1 MAHEA
6 RDQEE
11 RATRDQA
18 ALMKLPYCDTRI
30 EGMFS
35 KLPGVMDLTS
45 MEHYHVVPLRR
56 DGNHLF
62 IGLTVKTPKSALEE
76 LRVHFE
82 NMITDFEVISESAY
96 QELFKSYQPIKK
108 VDLGVVN
115 IADAGASATLA
126 DVSLR
131 LDQVRADEAFR
142 FLMTQAIALEVSD
155 VHIEPSR
162 HGVRIR
168 FRLDGMLHQVAVLS
182 HDKHALLEMELA
194 TRAGVKRMVNIPQ
207 SGRFAQAYFDRA
219 GLPQNM
225 NMRVETMPVLFGT
238 ETVIRLFNVDT
249 SRLRLER
256 LELDPARLEHIKTLI
271 SRPYGLV
278 LVVGPTGSGKTT
290 MLYTF
295 INELNSP
302 QRKIITLEDP
312 IEYELEGVTQV
323 PVRAEDSTFALRLE
337 GVLREDP
344 DVIMIGEI
352 RNFDTARTAL
362 QAALTGHLV
371 LSTFHAG
378 SAAAAMTRLLDMIQF
393 NPLLSGAI
401 RMIIAQRLVR
411 VLCGACKKPVEPSGA
426 VRHLITSE
434 LGNLPEAER
443 PDLTKLTVYEAVGCK
458 ECKGLGYKGRTAVRE
473 LLVVTPEMEQ
483 VITHQGI
490 GMSTQSLEAEA
501 VKHGMRTLLQDALL
515 KVLAGVTS
523 LDELSRT
530 TDIR

>member
-1 MAHEA
+1 MANEA

-18 ALMKLPYCDTRI
+18 ALMKLPYCDPRI
-30 EGMFS
+30 EGMYG
-35 KLPGVMDLTS
+35 KLSGVMDLAS
-45 MEHYHVVPLRR
+45 MQHHHVVPLRR

-62 IGLTVKTPKSALEE
+62 LGLTIQTPKPSIEAL
-76 LRVHFE
+76 RNHFE
-82 NMITDFEVISESAY
+82 NMITDFEVISESAFH
-96 QELFKSYQPIKK
+96 EILSTYQPVTQ
-108 VDLGVVN
+108 VDLGIVD
-115 IADAGASATLA
+115 IATAGASATLS
-126 DVSLR
+126 DVSLK

-142 FLMTQAIALEVSD
+142 FLMTQAIALDASD

-168 FRLDGMLHQVAVLS
+168 FRIDGMLHQVAVLS
-182 HDKHALLEMELA
+182 HEKHALLEMELA
-194 TRAGVKRMVNIPQ
+194 TRAGVKRMVTVPQ

-219 GLPQNM
+219 GLPQTM

-238 ETVIRLFNVDT
+238 EAVIRLFNVDT
-249 SRLRLER
+249 SRLKIER
-256 LELDPARLEHIKTLI
+256 LELDPARLDHIKAII
-271 SRPYGLV
+271 SRPFGLV

-290 MLYTF
+290 TLYTI

-312 IEYELEGVTQV
+312 IEYELEGISQV
-323 PVRAEDSTFALRLE
+323 PVTTEDSTFALRLE

-352 RNFDTARTAL
+352 RNFDTARTSL

-378 SAAAAMTRLLDMIQF
+378 SAAAALSRLLDMIQY

-411 VLCGACKKPVEPSGA
+411 VLCEACKKPVEPSA
-426 VRHLITSE
+426 DIQKLITTE
-434 LGNLPEAER
+434 LGSLPEAER
-443 PDLTKLTVYEAVGCK
+443 PDLVKLTVWEAVGCP
-458 ECKGLGYKGRTAVRE
+458 ECKGLGYKGRTAIRE
-473 LLVVTPEMEQ
+473 LLVITPEMELF
-483 VITHQGI
+483 VNHQGM
-490 GMSTQSLEAEA
+490 GMSSQALQAEA
-501 VKHGMRTLLQDALL
+501 VKQGMRTLLQDALL
-515 KVLAGVTS
+515 KVLAGTTS
-523 LDELSRT
+523 LQELSRT